1 MISDITKIPNLIS
14 VSRLLLLIPI
24 AWFFPKP
31 GVHNQ
36 LYTLGFIIIAGLSD
50 FFDGFAAR
58 KLNQRTELG
67 LLLDPLIDK
76 ILAAALVILLILYRD
91 FPLWL
96 AILIPGRDLLLL
108 MGGLS
113 IKSRL
118 KETPPSTLNGKYCF
132 AAEATLLG
140 SYVIGF
146 NFGIMLFTPIT
157 LLFIIT
163 STLVYGRGFWK
174 VRKGRPIPIFKD
186 RAMLRGLR
194 ITGSIIV
201 ITLFL
206 YKLFRHIESMLSGNN
221 ISG

>member
-14 VSRLLLLIPI
+14 ISRLLLLIPI
-24 AWFFPKP
+24 AWFFSKP
-31 GVHNQ
+31 GVNNQ

-76 ILAAALVILLILYRD
+76 ILAAALVILLILYRE

-118 KETPPSTLNGKYCF
+118 KETPPSSLNGKYCF
-132 AAEATLLG
+132 AAVATLLG
-140 SYVIGF
+140 SYVIDF
-146 NFGIMLFTPIT
+146 EFGIMLFTPIT
-157 LLFIIT
+157 LVFIIT
-163 STLVYGRGFWK
+163 STLVYGRSIWK
-174 VRKGRPIPIFKD
+174 VWK
-186 RAMLRGLR
+186 
-194 ITGSIIV
+194 
-201 ITLFL
+201 
-206 YKLFRHIESMLSGNN
+206 
-221 ISG
+221 